1 MKDTE
6 HFIYSEE
13 ELKLLRENTKLGII
27 SNFKL
32 YKRKKA
38 IDRFYKLYRGNS
50 FENSLDYEY
59 LYDLEY
65 EIRVKKWINSCRSA
79 WEKYTS
85 IEHDGIGL
93 DEFSK
98 RALTLCKSKSK
109 R

>member
-1 MKDTE
+1 MDDTE
-6 HFIYSEE
+6 NFVYNEE

-38 IDRFYKLYRGNS
+38 IDRYYKLYESNPFDKS
-50 FENSLDYEY
+50 SKYEY

-85 IEHDGIGL
+85 IEQGGIGL

-98 RALTLCKSKSK
+98 KALTLCKSKSK
-109 R
+109 K